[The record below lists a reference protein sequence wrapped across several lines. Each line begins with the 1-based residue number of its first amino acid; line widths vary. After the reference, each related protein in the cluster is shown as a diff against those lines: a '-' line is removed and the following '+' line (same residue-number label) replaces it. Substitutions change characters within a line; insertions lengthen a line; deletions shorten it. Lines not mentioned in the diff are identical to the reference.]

1 MRHHCPTQCEQ
12 ALPGCGIAKL
22 YCKPQNVRV
31 ELLAYREEVQHECCT
46 YLTAEEAHRLE
57 EPANRQAID
66 RVAEGAAVNE
76 LKYDGAHQSVEAER
90 QTNGHDCLRTQEVGA
105 RPCRG
110 KLRVHQAGDRYQGEA
125 CSQDQPGVY
134 VPQQIHCK

>member
-12 ALPGCGIAKL
+12 ALPCRRVAQL
-22 YCKPQNVRV
+22 YSKTQNVRV
-31 ELLAYREEVQHECCT
+31 ELLAHGEKVHHECRP

-90 QTNGHDCLRTQEVGA
+90 QTNGHDRLRRQEVGA
-105 RPCRG
+105 RPC
-110 KLRVHQAGDRYQGEA
+110 
-125 CSQDQPGVY
+125 
-134 VPQQIHCK
+134 